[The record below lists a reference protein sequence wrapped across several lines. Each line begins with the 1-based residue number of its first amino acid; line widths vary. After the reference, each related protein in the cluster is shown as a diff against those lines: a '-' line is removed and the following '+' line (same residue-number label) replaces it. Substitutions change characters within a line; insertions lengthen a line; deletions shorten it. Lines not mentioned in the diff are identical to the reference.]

1 MTGLQQLASNGRRVY
16 RANKRGKDLF
26 GDLNALPGPGIY
38 IELVQGIYSTSVP
51 EINRQPKIREG
62 VCGAAIIRT

>member
-1 MTGLQQLASNGRRVY
+1 VTGLQQLTSNGRRVY
-16 RANKRGKDLF
+16 RANKGLF
-26 GDLNALPGPGIY
+26 GDPNALPGPGIY